1 MKVGY
6 ILNERYQINAL
17 IGEGGMANVYR
28 ARDLILNRD
37 VSVKLLRLDLRDNP
51 DAMRRFQREA
61 YALTELTNPHIVT
74 IYDYGEEGGMQY
86 LVTEYV
92 AGTDLRTYI
101 KQHFPFRYTEVIRI
115 MDQILDAMAAAHA
128 HNIIHRDLKP
138 QNILIDNQ
146 GNVKV
151 TDFGIALADSMTR
164 TNAMVGSVH
173 YISPEQA
180 RGGAV
185 TAQSDIY
192 SLGIILFV
200 LLTNTLPYNGDTPVA
215 IALKHSKEAM
225 PSVRKYDVGI
235 PQALENV
242 VLHATAKKRTDRYQ
256 TVTAMKKD
264 LDSALSFERQGEV
277 RWEPRSYV
285 DEETKVLPTL
295 DQATTTATPVQAT
308 PVHPQTTPASSTKA
322 EHAPA
327 THKTDHRRRHPR
339 RWRWAVAG
347 IGVILLGMLGGGA
360 AWALIPQQVP
370 AVAGMTVATART
382 ALQEKHLRVA
392 GVTRQYNSHY
402 LAGQVITTTP
412 GQGEKVRRNGAVKLV
427 VSRGADRKRF
437 GDYQGQSFVQVK
449 RRLEHEGMTVLRQN
463 VYVPGIAAGQIMD
476 QSIAPGERVVP
487 QQTTV
492 TLTVNTGQ
500 QLFHVKNVTGWSL
513 KHLKQYATE
522 ESLRLVIINKPTS
535 DYPNNTVISQQ
546 PAPRVYVR
554 HGAALRVVVAVK
566 PGSTSRTT
574 TEVPVSTP
582 GILRRN

>member
-101 KQHFPFRYTEVIRI
+101 KQHFPFRYTEVVRI

-235 PQALENV
+235 PQSLENV

-295 DQATTTATPVQAT
+295 KAATPAT
-308 PVHPQTTPASSTKA
+308 PSEEAPASTPAAQPASATEKP
-322 EHAPA
+322 APA
-327 THKTDHRRRHPR
+327 SHKADHRRRHLH
-339 RWRWAVAG
+339 RWRWVMAG
-347 IGVILLGMLGGGA
+347 VGIILLGILGGGA

-392 GVTRQYNSHY
+392 GVTKQYNAHY

-412 GQGEKVRRNGAVKLV
+412 GQGKKVRRNGAVKLI

-437 GDYQGQSFVQVK
+437 GDYQGQSFTQVK
-449 RRLEHEGMTVLRQN
+449 HRLEHQGMTVLRQN
-463 VYVPGIAAGQIMD
+463 VYVPGMAAGQIVD
-476 QSIAPGERVVP
+476 QSIAAGERVVP

-535 DYPNNTVISQQ
+535 NYPNNTVISQQ

-566 PGSTSRTT
+566 PGSTTRTT
-574 TEVPVSTP
+574 TEVPISNP
-582 GILRRN
+582 GTLRRN

>member
-1 MKVGY
+1 MKIGY

-101 KQHFPFRYTEVIRI
+101 NQHFPFRYTEVIRI

-151 TDFGIALADSMTR
+151 TDFGIALADTMTR

-235 PQALENV
+235 PQSLENV
-242 VLHATAKKRTDRYQ
+242 VLHATAKKRPDRYP
-256 TVTAMKKD
+256 TVVAMKKD

-285 DEETKVLPTL
+285 NEETKVLPTL
-295 DQATTTATPVQAT
+295 NTA
-308 PVHPQTTPASSTKA
+308 
-322 EHAPA
+322 APA
-327 THKTDHRRRHPR
+327 PAVEAQPNTPTERPVSSKKDKVPVSHKANHRRHHPR
-339 RWRWAVAG
+339 RWRWAIAG
-347 IGVILLGMLGGGA
+347 VGVILLGILGGGA
-360 AWALIPQQVP
+360 VWALVPQQVP

-392 GVTRQYNSHY
+392 GVTKQYNSHY

-412 GQGEKVRRNGAVKLV
+412 GQGKKVRRNGAVRLV
-427 VSRGADRKRF
+427 VSQGADRKRF
-437 GDYQGQSFVQVK
+437 GDYQGQSFNQVK
-449 RRLEHEGMTVLRQN
+449 RRLEHQGMTVLRQN
-463 VYVPGIAAGQIMD
+463 VYVPGMTAGQIMD

-513 KHLKQYATE
+513 KHLKRYATE
-522 ESLRLVIINKPTS
+522 ESLRLVIINKSTS

-554 HGAALRVVVAVK
+554 HGAVLRVVVAVK
-566 PGSTSRTT
+566 PGSMTQTT
-574 TEVPVSTP
+574 TEVPVSNP
-582 GILRRN
+582 GTLRRN

>member
-74 IYDYGEEGGMQY
+74 IYDYGEEGEMQY

-235 PQALENV
+235 PQSLENV

-295 DQATTTATPVQAT
+295 DAAA
-308 PVHPQTTPASSTKA
+308 TTPAAAPKKPSEERPVSSKKEETPFSHKA
-322 EHAPA
+322 
-327 THKTDHRRRHPR
+327 DHRRRHSHQ
-339 RWRWAVAG
+339 WRWVLAG
-347 IGVILLGMLGGGA
+347 IGVILLGILGGGA
-360 AWALIPQQVP
+360 VWALIPQQVP

-382 ALQEKHLRVA
+382 ALHEKHLRVA

-402 LAGQVITTTP
+402 LAGQVIMTTP
-412 GQGEKVRRNGAVKLV
+412 GQGKKVRRNGAVKLV

-437 GDYQGQSFVQVK
+437 GDYQGQSFSQVK
-449 RRLEHEGMTVLRQN
+449 RRLKQQGMTVLRQN
-463 VYVPGIAAGQIMD
+463 VYVPGMTAGQIVD
-476 QSIAPGERVVP
+476 QSIAPGERVIP

-513 KHLKQYATE
+513 KHVKRYAAE
-522 ESLRLVIINKPTS
+522 ESLRLVVVNKPTS

-554 HGAALRVVVAVK
+554 HGTMLRVVVAVK
-566 PGSTSRTT
+566 PGSTTQPTT
-574 TEVPVSTP
+574 AGLVSHPKT
-582 GILRRN
+582 LRRN